1 MRSIP
6 ALFSFL
12 LLIAPALHAAQA
24 VTSGAGHDYQPAI
37 LRAADGSLL
46 LAFERLNAS
55 FSGDLWLSR
64 STDDGASWSA
74 PAPVIGSSANERH
87 PALLQLGDGSFVLFY
102 LKGTGATSS
111 YRLYRATSADGQSFA
126 EQGALNLGWA
136 SGGEVNP
143 HVIRHPDGTL
153 TLSYQRLS
161 GGSYVAQSGDNGL
174 SWDQQKTVIAA
185 DGLLP
190 RIAFRPSDG
199 RYLATYQVG
208 PSPLTLYSKTTTDLR
223 NWPAAPDL
231 LADGAD
237 SHDSLP
243 VLMPDGAFVVFYIAA
258 VDGGPFDVFSRRS
271 GDGTTYEAPWPQVQS
286 PDALDVEPHP
296 LVGDS
301 AGTVQLY
308 WGRSPAASQDYDI
321 WRKAAAPVR
330 DAIFRDGLDA
340 AAPGNG

>member
-1 MRSIP
+1 MRPVP
-6 ALFSFL
+6 ALFSL
-12 LLIAPALHAAQA
+12 LLLSAPALCAEQA

-46 LAFERLNAS
+46 LVFERLNAS

-64 STDDGASWSA
+64 SSDDGASWGA
-74 PAPVIGSSANERH
+74 PAPAIGSSANERH

-102 LKGTGATSS
+102 LKSVAGG
-111 YRLYRATSADGQSFA
+111 YRLYRATSADGEHFA
-126 EQGALNLGWA
+126 EQGALDLGWGA
-136 SGGEVNP
+136 SSGEINP
-143 HVIRHPDGTL
+143 HAIRHPDGTL
-153 TLSYQRLS
+153 TLSYQRLG
-161 GGSYVAQSGDNGL
+161 GGSYVAQSSNNGL
-174 SWDQQKTVIAA
+174 SWDQHKTVIAA

-190 RIAFRPSDG
+190 RIALRPSDG

-208 PSPLTLYSKTTTDLR
+208 PPPLTLYSKTTTDLR
-223 NWPAAPDL
+223 NWPAEPDL
-231 LADGAD
+231 LAAGAD

-271 GDGTTYEAPWPQVQS
+271 GDGASYEAPWPQVQS
-286 PDALDVEPHP
+286 ADALDVEPHP
-296 LVGDS
+296 LVGGS

-330 DAIFRDGLDA
+330 DAIFRDSLET
-340 AAPGNG
+340 AAPGSG

>member
-1 MRSIP
+1 MRRIL
-6 ALFSFL
+6 AFFL
-12 LLIAPALHAAQA
+12 LLLGAPALQAQQA

-64 STDDGASWSA
+64 SSDDGETWST
-74 PAPVIGSSANERH
+74 PAAVISSSANERH
-87 PALLQLGDGSFVLFY
+87 PALLQLGDGSFLLFY
-102 LKGTGATSS
+102 LKGTGASSS
-111 YRLYRATSADGQSFA
+111 YRMYRATSADGQSFT
-126 EQGALNLGWA
+126 EQGALNLGWV

-161 GGSYVAQSGDNGL
+161 GGSYVAQSNDNGL
-174 SWDQQKTVIAA
+174 SWDQQKTVLAA

-190 RIAFRPSDG
+190 RIAFRPADG

-223 NWPAAPDL
+223 NWPAMPDL

-258 VDGGPFDVFSRRS
+258 AEAGPFDVFSRRS
-271 GDGTTYEAPWPQVQS
+271 GDGANYEAPWPQVQS
-286 PDALDVEPHP
+286 EDALEVEPHP

-308 WGRSPAASQDYDI
+308 WGRSLTSSQDYDI
-321 WRKAAAPVR
+321 WRKAAVPVR
-330 DAIFRDGLDA
+330 DAIFRDGLESTPA
-340 AAPGNG
+340 GSE